1 MHKRSYILVLFWFV
15 ASAVIVL
22 KSSLSTSGSL
32 TTDSCFYLGLAQ
44 NLIDGEGFY
53 IASYTGE
60 GERVWFS
67 LWPFGYPVLIY
78 GIAYLTGLTV
88 FWASKILNIIL
99 FGSALIIVKF
109 LFRERAHI
117 YGAVLLFTP
126 FLEIFS
132 HTWSETLFIVSILW
146 LGYASVSFD
155 SGSNRFAS
163 VQLVFASVLLFLSRY
178 IGAFAIVILSIGAIY
193 YLIQKDYRRF
203 VRLSGIIIIVSVFI
217 LIYLYMN
224 ISLSGYTT
232 GMERIPA
239 PESFNELVVMTAI
252 AYVNEFNFLQ
262 GAIYYP
268 DILQLRYIRLLK
280 LVFFIIQIIVFSYV
294 IVKFGMLRMKRVP
307 IDKTAL
313 LLVLIGFVYWISIT
327 AFRWNFYFDRLSFRL
342 LAPGT
347 LMVLFGLI
355 VYLGKAY
362 DDTGRAVMQRIIYII
377 ALLSVVVHLA
387 MILPYGIQKER
398 PSYHHTINQ
407 LQNLYGHIPEGSVVI
422 FPNYNSVYLR
432 PDIIK
437 AFPVSYPREP
447 EEWSHFISRILVNYL
462 DREIYVQIHNSSFR
476 PDIYHPS
483 ITDFFREY
491 SHLDFYKVE
500 NTPNHRNW

>member
-1 MHKRSYILVLFWFV
+1 MHKRNYILVLYWII

-22 KSSLSTSGSL
+22 KSSLSTSGFL

-44 NLIDGEGFY
+44 NLLDGEGFY

-67 LWPFGYPVLIY
+67 LWPLGYPVLIY
-78 GIAYLTGLTV
+78 GIAYLTGLTA
-88 FWASKILNIIL
+88 FWASKVLNIIL
-99 FGSALIIVKF
+99 FGSVLIIIKF

-155 SGSNRFAS
+155 SGSYRFAS

-178 IGAFAIVILSIGAIY
+178 IGAFAIVVLSIGAIY
-193 YLIQKDYRRF
+193 YLLRKDYRRF
-203 VRLSGIIIIVSVFI
+203 ARLSVIIIIVSVFI
-217 LIYLYMN
+217 VMYLYMN
-224 ISLSGYTT
+224 IYLSGYTT

-239 PESFNELVVMTAI
+239 PESLNELVVMTAI
-252 AYVNEFNFLQ
+252 AYASEFNFLQ
-262 GAIYYP
+262 GAIYDP
-268 DILQLRYIRLLK
+268 DILELSHIRILK
-280 LVFFIIQIIVFSYV
+280 LVLFIIQMILFSYV
-294 IVKFGMLRMKRVP
+294 IVKFGMFRMKRVP
-307 IDKTAL
+307 LDKTAL
-313 LLVLIGFVYWISIT
+313 LLVLIGLVYWILIT
-327 AFRWNFYFDRLSFRL
+327 VFRWNFYFDRLSFRL
-342 LAPGT
+342 LAPGS

-355 VYLGKAY
+355 VYLCKAY
-362 DDTGRAVMQRIIYII
+362 DDTRRAVQQRIIYIF

-398 PSYHHTINQ
+398 PSYHHNINR
-407 LQNLYGHIPEGSVVI
+407 LQNLYERIPEGSVVI

-447 EEWSHFISRILVNYL
+447 EEWSYFLSRILGNYP
-462 DREIYVQIHNSSFR
+462 DREIYVQIYNGSFR

-483 ITDFFREY
+483 ITDFFQEY
-491 SHLDFYKVE
+491 SHLDFYKVDD
-500 NTPNHRNW
+500 TPNHRN